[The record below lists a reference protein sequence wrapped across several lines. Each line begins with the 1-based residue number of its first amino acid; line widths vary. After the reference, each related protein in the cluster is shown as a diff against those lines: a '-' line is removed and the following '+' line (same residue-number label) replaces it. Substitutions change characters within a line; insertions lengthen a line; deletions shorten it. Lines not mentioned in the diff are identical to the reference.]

1 MKISLIQMNSISDK
15 RANLSQAKA
24 LVERAVAEERPDWV
38 LLPEVFD
45 WMGGSTTEK
54 LAIAE
59 PATGGPAYETLRA
72 LARDNRIWVHGGS
85 FFERV
90 PGENRAFNTTVV
102 FDRDGREVARYR
114 KIHMFDIT
122 TPDGTKYKESAT
134 MKPGEAV
141 VTYDC
146 EGVTIGCTICY
157 DLRFAEL
164 FAALVERG
172 ATIIAL
178 PAAFTLQ
185 TGKDHWEVLLRARA
199 IETQTYVLAAA
210 QTGAY
215 EAKGKTLF
223 NYGHSLAI
231 DPWGLVVARASDG
244 IGIVSTRLDPRMPAA
259 VRARMPVAEHRRI
272 GRSSEGMAIAAE

>member
-1 MKISLIQMNSISDK
+1 MKVSLIQMNSVSDK
-15 RANLSQAKA
+15 PGNIAQAKR
-24 LVERAVAEERPDWV
+24 LIERAVAEERPDWV

-45 WMGGSTTEK
+45 WMGGTSAEK

-59 PATGGPAYETLRA
+59 PATGGPAYEALRI
-72 LARDNRIWVHGGS
+72 LAVENRIWVHGGS
-85 FFERV
+85 FFERA

-102 FDRDGREVARYR
+102 FNREGREVARYR

-122 TPDGTKYKESAT
+122 APDGTQYRESAT

-146 EGVTIGCTICY
+146 EGVTIGCSICY

-164 FAALVERG
+164 FAALAEKG
-172 ATIIAL
+172 ATVIAL

-199 IETQTYVLAAA
+199 IETQTYMLAAG
-210 QTGAY
+210 QTGCY
-215 EAKGKTLF
+215 EVKGKTLF
-223 NYGHSLAI
+223 NYGHSMVI
-231 DPWGLVVARASDG
+231 DPWGHVVARASDG
-244 IGIVSTRLDPRMPAA
+244 VGIVSSRLDLSLLAA
-259 VRARMPVAEHRRI
+259 VRKRMPVAEHRRL
-272 GRSSEGMAIAAE
+272 AFPAPHLAVAAE

>member
-1 MKISLIQMNSISDK
+1 MRCCARS
-15 RANLSQAKA
+15 RATIVSGFM
-24 LVERAVAEERPDWV
+24 R
-38 LLPEVFD
+38 
-45 WMGGSTTEK
+45 
-54 LAIAE
+54 
-59 PATGGPAYETLRA
+59 
-72 LARDNRIWVHGGS
+72 GS

-122 TPDGTKYKESAT
+122 APDGTKYQESAT

-172 ATIIAL
+172 ASIIAL

-210 QTGAY
+210 QIGSVQSQGQDAAQLRALHGGRPLGPCGRAGLGRDRHRLIAARSRVAGRGARPD
-215 EAKGKTLF
+215 AGGPASPLGPPGRGHGDRGGVGRSPQPQLHHPPRKGERDRAVSAVSCAALVSCA
-223 NYGHSLAI
+223 SLGKSRPEGE
-231 DPWGLVVARASDG
+231 DDRC
-244 IGIVSTRLDPRMPAA
+244 
-259 VRARMPVAEHRRI
+259 HRRT
-272 GRSSEGMAIAAE
+272 RRETA